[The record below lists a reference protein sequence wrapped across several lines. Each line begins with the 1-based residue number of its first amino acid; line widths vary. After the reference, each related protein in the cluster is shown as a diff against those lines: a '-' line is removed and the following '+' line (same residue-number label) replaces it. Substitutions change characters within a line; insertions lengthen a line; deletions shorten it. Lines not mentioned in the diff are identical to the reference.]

1 MQQTL
6 DETDK
11 TGISQTSNL
20 YTGRCTLWSRAGYGA
35 MQEYGWKYI
44 FSQKETR
51 QRLVAEN
58 YNLLSEEDKTKKTG
72 IKIGKEEG
80 TGCYYNHMEKLAGKK
95 S

>member
-35 MQEYGWKYI
+35 MQEYG
-44 FSQKETR
+44 
-51 QRLVAEN
+51 
-58 YNLLSEEDKTKKTG
+58 
-72 IKIGKEEG
+72 
-80 TGCYYNHMEKLAGKK
+80 
-95 S
+95 

>member
-35 MQEYGWKYI
+35 MQEIW
-44 FSQKETR
+44 
-51 QRLVAEN
+51 L
-58 YNLLSEEDKTKKTG
+58 
-72 IKIGKEEG
+72 KIYFIAKGNQTEVSCRE
-80 TGCYYNHMEKLAGKK
+80 L
-95 S
+95 